1 MVSKKG
7 TVVCIVGLG
16 YVGLP
21 LAVEFAK
28 KGVRV
33 VGFDVDDKK
42 VKELRKGRDIMG
54 EYGKGDIKSPS
65 ITYTSNAADIGK
77 ANFMII
83 SVPTP
88 VTKKNKPDMRFLK
101 SASKTVGKNIK
112 KGNIVV
118 YESTVYP
125 GATEEVCVPILEKSS
140 KLKCGRDFKVGYSP
154 ERINPGDR
162 KHTVTKIVKV
172 VSGIDKRTTDDIAKV
187 YGWIVKAGTYKAK
200 DIKTAE
206 AAKVIENIQRDLNIA
221 LMNEL
226 SLIFDKM
233 GINTL
238 DVVKAAGTKWNFHT
252 YQPGLVGGHCIPVD
266 PYYLVHKA
274 KKLGYNP
281 KVILSGRSI
290 NDSMASYVA
299 RKTVQLLKDSKKK
312 VKGAR
317 VLLMGLTFKENV
329 ADLRTTPAKAI
340 ILGLKRQGVKVIGYD
355 PLVEPDVARRY
366 FKITALK
373 DFKAGKFDA
382 VIVSVVHDEFKKLS
396 LEDLQKTMR
405 GKPVLMDVKGFFKPK
420 EAHKLGFSY
429 KQL

>member
-77 ANFMII
+77 ANFVII

-405 GKPVLMDVKGFFKPK
+405 GKPVLMDVKGFFNPK